1 MASDRIMRDDND
13 SKTEHIHQF
22 SVVFVARNVDRSF
35 NYEPNQKL
43 NIYLRDYQKKGAALS
58 LCARETLCTDRQ
70 YVIMI

>member
-1 MASDRIMRDDND
+1 MASDRIMSNDDD
-13 SKTEHIHQF
+13 SKMEHIGHV

-58 LCARETLCTDRQ
+58 LCARGNICTDRQ
-70 YVIMI
+70 YVIMR